1 MRFLKRLLL
10 TSLAAQ
16 LRLEA
21 WLQQA
26 TLKASTPSPTQATEH
41 GYILM
46 LANARADL
54 TYCQGIRK
62 MFTRSTAVDF
72 YLPVFAHLGE
82 QAVLAKEIFALG
94 GVNDNDVF
102 GYQERWAEYRYNPS
116 QITGLF
122 KPTTTGNIAY
132 WHSAQQFATLPGL
145 NDTFI
150 KDDSANVVTRN
161 FAAGALTA
169 NQQLLC
175 DIFFDMIVARAMPMY
190 SVPGMIDRL

>member
-26 TLKASTPSPTQATEH
+26 TLKASTPSPTQPP
-41 GYILM
+41 
-46 LANARADL
+46 
-54 TYCQGIRK
+54 
-62 MFTRSTAVDF
+62 STVTSSCS
-72 YLPVFAHLGE
+72 PTPE
-82 QAVLAKEIFALG
+82 PTSPTAKESERCSPAQQRLTSTYLSLLTSASKQSWPRNLCTWS
-94 GVNDNDVF
+94 VNDNDVF

-132 WHSAQQFATLPGL
+132 WHSAQQFATLQ
-145 NDTFI
+145 D
-150 KDDSANVVTRN
+150 
-161 FAAGALTA
+161 
-169 NQQLLC
+169 
-175 DIFFDMIVARAMPMY
+175 
-190 SVPGMIDRL
+190 